1 MPAQWKF
8 KDLKPLSAGAL
19 AFLFALSSNSTAL
32 AQQIETVTTEES
44 ASALVSST
52 PTDLEQA
59 GDNRR
64 STDQQTNIF
73 DGDYITL
80 GVGALYSPSFQG
92 SDDYAIFPAPAVV
105 GRIGGINFVSRG
117 TGVSADL
124 WTNEER
130 RNVDLILGPVA
141 RLRFDRTSL
150 GSINDPVIETL
161 GNVDLPLELG
171 ISAGVQLSNV
181 FTPVDTIAAAI
192 EVKHDV
198 VGAHNG
204 LIITPNITYFTAISE
219 GVVVSA
225 TISGEIVNDDFA
237 DTYFSID
244 AADSLASGLPV
255 YQAKGGL
262 KNITSLLLVGFDLD
276 GNLANGGFAVF
287 GAVSYQRILGD
298 TSDSP
303 IISIRGDADQ
313 YVGAI
318 GIGYT
323 F

>member
-1 MPAQWKF
+1 MISLHALALALPLALWSHGPAQAQEAEVAT
-8 KDLKPLSAGAL
+8 DVQDGTAPVVAAAAGL
-19 AFLFALSSNSTAL
+19 GKTA
-32 AQQIETVTTEES
+32 IND
-44 ASALVSST
+44 ASA
-52 PTDLEQA
+52 
-59 GDNRR
+59 
-64 STDQQTNIF
+64 DQQDNIF

-92 SDDYAIFPAPAVV
+92 SDDYAVFPAPAVV
-105 GRIGGINFVSRG
+105 GRIEGINFVSRG
-117 TGVSADL
+117 TGISADL

-130 RNVDLILGPVA
+130 RNVDVILGPVA

-161 GNVDLPLELG
+161 GDVDLPLELG

-181 FTPVDTIAAAI
+181 LTPVDTIAAAI

-204 LIITPNITYFTAISE
+204 LIITPNITYFTALSQ

-255 YQAKGGL
+255 YQAEGGL

-276 GNLANGGFAVF
+276 GNLANGGFALF

-298 TSDSP
+298 TRDSP
-303 IISIRGDADQ
+303 IISVRGDADQ